1 VSHDLELIKVEEM
14 SINIVKP
21 GPKSSADTQKLCKDM
36 QVMNAVTQ
44 DSNQAEYFDNL
55 ETVDLHLL
63 TTSSGKSLL
72 QFIYFKTFL

>member
-1 VSHDLELIKVEEM
+1 MSHDLEFIKVEEM

-36 QVMNAVTQ
+36 QVNAVTQ
-44 DSNQAEYFDNL
+44 DSNQAEYIDNL

-72 QFIYFKTFL
+72 QFIYI

>member
-1 VSHDLELIKVEEM
+1 MSHDLELIKVEEM

-21 GPKSSADTQKLCKDM
+21 GPNSSADTQKLCKDM
-36 QVMNAVTQ
+36 QVNAVTQ